1 MLNNYHS
8 RVKIK
13 KLALIE
19 LAKAGAPKPK
29 LGDIGSFGKFS
40 MHELAC
46 AFSNYAP
53 IWPFGLFDN
62 ADSGLYNKI
71 CHQLL

>member
-29 LGDIGSFGKFS
+29 WQRK
-40 MHELAC
+40 A
-46 AFSNYAP
+46 
-53 IWPFGLFDN
+53 
-62 ADSGLYNKI
+62 
-71 CHQLL
+71 